1 MIVAFGVIGLLILF
15 LIYFVLRA
23 QNLQKELALL
33 RHSNKQTNNKV
44 TYAYRNLVLVTDALE
59 KNLTARIE
67 SAYKSRLIDQT
78 QYNALHPLMRNFS
91 TIVMACCEKGMS
103 FEESLNKVLLNE
115 EVTLEEIRE
124 VVKALPSNVRMV
136 WSKNTADGFIAF
148 CQTVD
153 FKAPHTNNYV
163 RFTYGTTNI
172 FNVKN
177 MNANKCRKQ
186 MRDTEAQ
193 LIIIFHKTEALTVI
207 LRC

>member
-124 VVKALPSNVRMV
+124 VVKLLQRAYGVVKKYCRQLHCFLPNRYSN
-136 WSKNTADGFIAF
+136 SKRHDCKGSKRTI
-148 CQTVD
+148 
-153 FKAPHTNNYV
+153 
-163 RFTYGTTNI
+163 
-172 FNVKN
+172 
-177 MNANKCRKQ
+177 
-186 MRDTEAQ
+186 
-193 LIIIFHKTEALTVI
+193 
-207 LRC
+207 

>member
-44 TYAYRNLVLVTDALE
+44 TSAYRPLVLVTDALE

-148 CQTVD
+148 CQTVT
-153 FKAPHTNNYV
+153 ATV
-163 RFTYGTTNI
+163 SGTTA
-172 FNVKN
+172 K
-177 MNANKCRKQ
+177 
-186 MRDTEAQ
+186 AQ
-193 LIIIFHKTEALTVI
+193 KEPSEE
-207 LRC
+207 